1 MTNGIKLLNSLRLH
15 FSYLKERKF
24 RHNFRA
30 TVDPKCS
37 CDLEPEKTLDYLLR
51 CNLYSDLRAELL
63 NDICALNPT
72 LKNVSHKKL
81 LNTLLYE
88 SENLT
93 FDTNKKL
100 IKSTI
105 TFLKS
110 SERFIGP
117 LF

>member
-1 MTNGIKLLNSLRLH
+1 MCTCG
-15 FSYLKERKF
+15 
-24 RHNFRA
+24 
-30 TVDPKCS
+30 PK
-37 CDLEPEKTLDYLLR
+37 PKTRIHYLLR
-51 CNLYSDLRAELL
+51 YNLYSDLRAELL
-63 NDICALNPT
+63 NDICALT
-72 LKNVSHKKL
+72 LKNLSHKKL
-81 LNTLLYE
+81 LNTLLHE

-110 SERFIGP
+110 SEPFIAP